1 MLPVDRRNEIIRALY
16 GNGSVKTTDL
26 GKKFGVREETIR
38 RDLKAVAEKLP
49 GINIVY
55 GGAYLEKSAEPVKE
69 SKITAKRAQNYER
82 KQIIAKKA
90 AALIED
96 GDVIGLNSGSTVEY
110 IIDYIGDKNIKIVTL
125 NVNAAAKAVLS
136 PNAEVYIP
144 GGMVRGASG
153 MIIGPASVEFI
164 KSFAIDKCFFGASA
178 ICLQRGV
185 MHPVLEEIELNVA
198 MLTVSAVNFV
208 VTDSS
213 KLQTT
218 SLFTMAKFENVDNFI
233 VDDDFPKEYRDFMAM
248 HNINVI

>member
-16 GNGSVKTTDL
+16 RNGSVKTADL
-26 GKKFGVREETIR
+26 GQKFHVREETIR

-55 GGAYLEKSAEPVKE
+55 GGAYLEKPPQVKE
-69 SKITAKRAQNYER
+69 SRIAAKRAVNYEQ

-90 AALIED
+90 AALIAD

-110 IIDYIGDKNIKIVTL
+110 IIDYIGDKKIKIVTL
-125 NVNAAAKAVLS
+125 NVNAAAKAVKA
-136 PNAEVYIP
+136 PNAEAYIP
-144 GGMVRGASG
+144 GGMIRGASG
-153 MIIGPASVEFI
+153 MIIGSGAVEFI

-185 MHPVLEEIELNVA
+185 MHPVMEEIELNAA
-198 MLTVSAVNFV
+198 MLTVSAVNYV

-218 SLFTMAKFENVDNFI
+218 SLFTMAKFESVDNII
-233 VDDDFPKEYRDFMAM
+233 VDNDFPKEYRDFMAM